1 MMINDETKVPR
12 AITAAKTFMKGK
24 KRRLRT
30 KVSENIYY
38 KIMIII
44 IYGYT
49 KYIY

>member
-1 MMINDETKVPR
+1 MMINDEAIVPR

-30 KVSENIYY
+30 KVSENRVIF
-38 KIMIII
+38 II
-44 IYGYT
+44 IYDYT

>member
-1 MMINDETKVPR
+1 MMINDETIVPR

-30 KVSENIYY
+30 KVSENMCKVIS
-38 KIMIII
+38 II